1 MPLPNCHAEE
11 FDFSNVS
18 LKELREVR
26 ATITEEMRMINR
38 NSQTPAMKRRYEDL
52 SLYSGF
58 LYNSIQMKTFDEMNK
73 TFDEMNKHY
82 FEAKIPLKK

>member
-18 LKELREVR
+18 LDELREVR
-26 ATITEEMRMINR
+26 ATINEEMHMINR
-38 NSQTPAMKRRYEDL
+38 NSQTPALKRRYEEL

-58 LYNSIQMKTFDEMNK
+58 LYNSIQMKMVDEMNK